1 MRRITLFGGV
11 LALACAA
18 AGADP
23 AKPYAGQQQH
33 AIKALSPQE
42 VRNYLEGAGMGLA
55 KAAELNRYPG
65 PAHVLEHAAGL
76 RLSRAQRTQTE
87 RLHAAMQAEA
97 KALGASLVEKE
108 RQLDALFAAGSIDAA
123 QLRSLVL
130 EIGRLQAEVRLVH
143 LQAHLEQK
151 ALLTTSQV
159 AAYDALRGYVDN
171 DNAPAAHRPH
181 RH

>member
-1 MRRITLFGGV
+1 
-11 LALACAA
+11 
-18 AGADP
+18 
-23 AKPYAGQQQH
+23 
-33 AIKALSPQE
+33 
-42 VRNYLEGAGMGLA
+42 
-55 KAAELNRYPG
+55 
-65 PAHVLEHAAGL
+65 
-76 RLSRAQRTQTE
+76 
-87 RLHAAMQAEA
+87 
-97 KALGASLVEKE
+97 
-108 RQLDALFAAGSIDAA
+108 